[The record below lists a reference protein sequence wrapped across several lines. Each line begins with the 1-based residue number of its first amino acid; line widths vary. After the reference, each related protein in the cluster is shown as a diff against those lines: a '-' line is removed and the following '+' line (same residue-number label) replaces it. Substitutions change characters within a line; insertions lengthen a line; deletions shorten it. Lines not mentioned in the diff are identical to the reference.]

1 MKYQIVNKSE
11 WGNATSL
18 IFYGILGVVVFGIL
32 SFFTGYTQCFVLLL
46 GAFSEADVPGATS
59 GFVWAIISFLLY
71 IGSYVSI
78 IIGAN
83 NLSNIQIMEDAML
96 GVRRIRTVYVMDLVS
111 ILLPFVVILTPA
123 MFGLNILLMLAAMII
138 SVVALIMMREACK
151 ELEEEQTWSTS
162 AKRGAR
168 QLKRAATY
176 SLYMIIAP
184 IPMALILLIVVW
196 IIAAGKGLDMQRFMY
211 DVITMHFDAG
221 YAFPFLVAI
230 IFAFIELY
238 WAVSQFV
245 YKILGWYNIKNG
257 YMMEALPEEK
267 PATKAAPQQVIT
279 TEKTV
284 RFCTNCGAPIA
295 AGSKFCASC
304 GSPVAIAEQATIIAE
319 NSETRVIDEE
329 TVSASQYQ
337 ESDPEPVYIDDEDDD
352 DSENRKKIWITVGCI
367 VGGVAVLAIILI
379 LLLKSSDNKAS
390 DASADGDTTE
400 VFSENEETQNVGS
413 SESEDF
419 EYYPKAPGYDEDDEV
434 SEVAAE
440 EPAIEIV
447 NPIPGATALTGK
459 LDGKYEIVLQF
470 TDPDTNGKVE
480 GSYYYTKYKSPISL
494 QGELEGE
501 RLMLE
506 EYTNGNL
513 TGRFIGRMTNSGF
526 DGIWTSADESTT
538 RDCTLAFIK

>member
-32 SFFTGYTQCFVLLL
+32 SFFTGYTQCFVHLL

-71 IGSYVSI
+71 IGSYISI

-176 SLYMIIAP
+176 SLYMIITP
-184 IPMALILLIVVW
+184 IPMALILLVVVW

-267 PATKAAPQQVIT
+267 PVKIPAPQQVIT
-279 TEKTV
+279 TEETV

-304 GSPVAIAEQATIIAE
+304 GSPVAIVEQTTVIAE
-319 NSETRVIDEE
+319 NSETGVIDEE

-337 ESDPEPVYIDDEDDD
+337 EPAPEPVYIDDEDDD
-352 DSENRKKIWITVGCI
+352 DSENRKKTWITVGCI

-379 LLLKSSDNKAS
+379 LLLKPSDNKAS

-440 EPAIEIV
+440 ETAIEIV

-494 QGELEGE
+494 QGELEGD

-513 TGRFIGRMTNSGF
+513 TGKFIGRMTSSGF

-538 RDCTLAFIK
+538 RDCTLTFI

>member
-59 GFVWAIISFLLY
+59 GFVWAIISFLMY

-494 QGELEGE
+494 QGELEGD

-538 RDCTLAFIK
+538 RDCTLTFIK

>member
-1 MKYQIVNKSE
+1 
-11 WGNATSL
+11 
-18 IFYGILGVVVFGIL
+18 
-32 SFFTGYTQCFVLLL
+32 
-46 GAFSEADVPGATS
+46 
-59 GFVWAIISFLLY
+59 
-71 IGSYVSI
+71 
-78 IIGAN
+78 
-83 NLSNIQIMEDAML
+83 
-96 GVRRIRTVYVMDLVS
+96 
-111 ILLPFVVILTPA
+111 
-123 MFGLNILLMLAAMII
+123 
-138 SVVALIMMREACK
+138 
-151 ELEEEQTWSTS
+151 
-162 AKRGAR
+162 
-168 QLKRAATY
+168 
-176 SLYMIIAP
+176 
-184 IPMALILLIVVW
+184 
-196 IIAAGKGLDMQRFMY
+196 
-211 DVITMHFDAG
+211 MHFDAG

-329 TVSASQYQ
+329 TVSASQYK
-337 ESDPEPVYIDDEDDD
+337 EPDPEPVYIDDEDDD

-494 QGELEGE
+494 QGELEGD

-513 TGRFIGRMTNSGF
+513 TGRFIGRMTSSGF

-538 RDCTLAFIK
+538 RDCTLTFIQ

>member
-279 TEKTV
+279 TEKTI
-284 RFCTNCGAPIA
+284 RFCTNCGATIA

-494 QGELEGE
+494 QGELEGD

-513 TGRFIGRMTNSGF
+513 TGRFIGRMTSSGF